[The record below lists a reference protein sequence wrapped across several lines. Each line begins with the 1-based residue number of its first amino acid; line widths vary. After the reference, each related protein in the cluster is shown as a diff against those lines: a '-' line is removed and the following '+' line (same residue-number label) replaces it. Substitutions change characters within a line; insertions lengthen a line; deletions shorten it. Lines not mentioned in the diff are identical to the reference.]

1 MKSKIKKRLIAFMLC
16 MVLVLSSA
24 ISAFADEQQDM
35 NSTTNQIKTMAEPE
49 TQAAVADE
57 PVATSLDASSEE
69 QQPVADE
76 PTGTAEEPAQES
88 VEEPAAENQEE
99 AAPQVENADSQAEN
113 TNQGEAPASEESKP
127 EEQTT
132 NEVQPIL
139 QLTYEDDNVKIT
151 VDAVDTGNIPD
162 GASLS
167 VTPIE
172 KKKITDSMS
181 DEEKETVKAINDKYD
196 HTEKKLQEK
205 AEDESYNI
213 AGFLAYDITFVDADG
228 NKLEPNGDVKVSMDY
243 KKAEIPE
250 AAKKIQ
256 EKNSDDQKLDV
267 TVMHLEED
275 EKGEVKEVVDMVA
288 DESKT
293 AEIETTEAK
302 KVKKAEFVTDSFSV
316 FTLTWNQSKR
326 LTIKVVDENGTS
338 IGNNTALDIKS
349 ATSVTDLAESV
360 KASNNSG
367 LENYVFKKAT
377 LNGIDGLQIQ
387 QLRNKKNQ
395 KWQYTSE
402 TNDED
407 WEDIENSEVYFIYAQ
422 VDPLT
427 TVETLDHTSAG
438 ITMRMIDYSS
448 PAAGLSND
456 IGGGYGS
463 GNIKQGLLNRVL
475 ENGYPVTTGD
485 KDLSSLFNG
494 GTPVNHLFRTD
505 IYNST
510 GYYEYS
516 SFENYAYLNADN
528 NFTVYK

>member
-1 MKSKIKKRLIAFMLC
+1 M
-16 MVLVLSSA
+16 
-24 ISAFADEQQDM
+24 
-35 NSTTNQIKTMAEPE
+35 
-49 TQAAVADE
+49 
-57 PVATSLDASSEE
+57 
-69 QQPVADE
+69 
-76 PTGTAEEPAQES
+76 
-88 VEEPAAENQEE
+88 
-99 AAPQVENADSQAEN
+99 
-113 TNQGEAPASEESKP
+113 
-127 EEQTT
+127 
-132 NEVQPIL
+132 
-139 QLTYEDDNVKIT
+139 
-151 VDAVDTGNIPD
+151 
-162 GASLS
+162 
-167 VTPIE
+167 
-172 KKKITDSMS
+172 
-181 DEEKETVKAINDKYD
+181 
-196 HTEKKLQEK
+196 
-205 AEDESYNI
+205 
-213 AGFLAYDITFVDADG
+213 
-228 NKLEPNGDVKVSMDY
+228 
-243 KKAEIPE
+243 
-250 AAKKIQ
+250 
-256 EKNSDDQKLDV
+256 
-267 TVMHLEED
+267 
-275 EKGEVKEVVDMVA
+275 
-288 DESKT
+288 
-293 AEIETTEAK
+293 
-302 KVKKAEFVTDSFSV
+302 
-316 FTLTWNQSKR
+316 
-326 LTIKVVDENGTS
+326 
-338 IGNNTALDIKS
+338 DIKS

-528 NFTVYK
+528 NFTVYNQIGTPSNENRYFYQRGNFMPYNPIVAGKFSTNKNTYDENGKRLADTDTNSRKNEKLYITQNGNNYYWSGTTSRKC